1 MEFNIKKA
9 NFILKTADILN
20 SNVVADFPVSN
31 YKGSINSTRTSITW
45 NGVCIKNI
53 LDKLYDDYEL
63 FNISLIMVGYPIGP
77 TGYGVTAED
86 RTIHFGITGLDWVY
100 TNYNAITGNTSRESL
115 CNAITFVE
123 GQANNFDANHN
134 PSYTF
139 RKCITTDI
147 TINLYTIMG
156 TLPNMNVATI
166 FPQLTFDFVIT
177 PIQ

>member
-9 NFILKTADILN
+9 NFILKTSDILN

-45 NGVCIKNI
+45 NGICIKNI
-53 LDKLYDDYEL
+53 LDNLYDDYEL
-63 FNISLIMVGYPIGP
+63 FNMTLMVGYSIGP
-77 TGYGVTAED
+77 TAYGVTLED
-86 RTIHFGITGLDWVY
+86 KAIHFGIMGLDWVY

-115 CNAITFVE
+115 CAVMSFVQ
-123 GQANNFDANHN
+123 GQARSVERNN

-166 FPQLTFDFVIT
+166 FPELTFEFVIT
-177 PIQ
+177 PIL

>member
-9 NFILKTADILN
+9 NFILKTSDILN
-20 SNVVADFPVSN
+20 SNVVANFPVSN

-45 NGVCIKNI
+45 NGICIKNI
-53 LDKLYDDYEL
+53 LNNLYDDYEL
-63 FNISLIMVGYPIGP
+63 FNMTLIVGYAIGP
-77 TGYGVTAED
+77 TAYGVTAED

-115 CNAITFVE
+115 CGIITFVA
-123 GQANNFDANHN
+123 GQARSLTECNN

-139 RKCITTDI
+139 RKCITADI

-166 FPQLTFDFVIT
+166 FPQLTFEFVIT

>member
-1 MEFNIKKA
+1 M
-9 NFILKTADILN
+9 T
-20 SNVVADFPVSN
+20 
-31 YKGSINSTRTSITW
+31 
-45 NGVCIKNI
+45 
-53 LDKLYDDYEL
+53 
-63 FNISLIMVGYPIGP
+63 LIVGFAIGP
-77 TGYGVTAED
+77 TAYGVTAED

-115 CNAITFVE
+115 CGGITFVA
-123 GQANNFDANHN
+123 GQARSLAERNN

-156 TLPNMNVATI
+156 TLPAMNLATI
-166 FPQLTFDFVIT
+166 FPQLTFEFVIT